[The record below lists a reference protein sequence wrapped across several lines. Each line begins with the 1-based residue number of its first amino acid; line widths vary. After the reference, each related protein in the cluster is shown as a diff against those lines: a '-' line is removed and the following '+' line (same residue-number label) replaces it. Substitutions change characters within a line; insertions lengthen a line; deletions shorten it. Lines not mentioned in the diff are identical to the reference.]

1 MTVRVVKSFLYEK
14 TYSSAFCTNIE
25 KLYVPDGIVATKNAI
40 GKCCATYH
48 RRDTYIGRYVRAYVR
63 TYVISAAIRSDLRK
77 RKGFANASCFP
88 TSRLIRHYEIASD
101 AHYQDLIKSNL
112 DPY

>member
-14 TYSSAFCTNIE
+14 TYSSAFCMNIE
-25 KLYVPDGIVATKNAI
+25 KLYVPDGIVETRNAI

-48 RRDTYIGRYVRAYVR
+48 RRDTYTG